1 MVSGMSSALCHWI
14 KNLSTDVAR
23 RRSGIPAISVGSPG
37 SEDDD
42 EDKPEAKAFKHIL
55 TRLKEDLAQKE
66 SDDRW
71 LEAQMPRSETEVPGS
86 EAEGE
91 SEDLMSETEAVPELQ
106 RADSRLSGKLS
117 FMPNSQAQVNRA
129 YRVYQCRPLRLPPL
143 RLLRSRLLP
152 LR

>member
-1 MVSGMSSALCHWI
+1 VDLD
-14 KNLSTDVAR
+14 DVDDCPPCPKWYPDN
-23 RRSGIPAISVGSPG
+23 PA
-37 SEDDD
+37 SEGQ
-42 EDKPEAKAFKHIL
+42 DKTTEAEAQEFGRIL
-55 TRLKEDLAQKE
+55 ARLKEDLDKKDLDE
-66 SDDRW
+66 RYT
-71 LEAQMPRSETEVPGS
+71 EAQMPPRDTDVHEPESES
-86 EAEGE
+86 ESE
-91 SEDLMSETEAVPELQ
+91 SEDLMSETEVVPELQ